1 MSVLA
6 FAFRLAFGIARQAA
20 GPFALVLVGL
30 AGLGAT
36 APPAAGQESSP
47 FEVFLKGLEFRS
59 VGPAA
64 MGGRVA
70 DFAVYEADPSTFYV
84 GTATGGLWRT
94 TNHGASFEPLFD
106 DQPTGSIG
114 DVTLAPS
121 NPDIVWVGTGEP
133 QNRQSSPWGLGV
145 FKSVDGGKKWAHIGL
160 EATRHISRIRIHP
173 TNPEIVYVAAVG
185 HLWGPN
191 PERGIYRTTDAGA
204 TWEKVLYV
212 DEHTG
217 AIDLAMDPQDPR
229 ILYAAMYQRRRTN
242 FGFNGGGPGSGI
254 YRTRDGG
261 ATWQEL
267 TEGLPEGD
275 MGRIGLDIY
284 RQDPRI
290 VYAIVEAMG
299 DAEGIY
305 RSADRGATW
314 EQVSETNPRPMYYS
328 QIRIDPTDPQRIYL
342 GGTSFY
348 ISSDGGKTFEDYRF
362 PGVHVDHHAI
372 WIDPGNSD
380 HLLLGNDGGVYASFD
395 RGASWRMYDN
405 MALGQYYEIGVDM
418 AEPYNV
424 CGGLQDNGTWC
435 GPNETF
441 TTNGILNGRWGEVNG
456 GDGFYARL
464 DPTDPS
470 ILFAESQNGYL
481 SRIDLAGHEEQSIRP
496 EPKPE
501 YEAQFESEEE
511 AELRF
516 NWNSP
521 LLLSHRDPSVVYY
534 GSNLLFRSPDRGHS
548 WVQVSGDL
556 TRRIDRDS
564 LTIMGV
570 KLASDSI
577 LSKNDGISSFGNA
590 TTIAESPLDEAVLYV
605 GTDDGNLQVTQ
616 DGGATWTNVVERV
629 PELPRGTY
637 VSRVVASQHAAGGVY
652 ATFDGH
658 YNDDYAA
665 YVYVSE
671 DYGRRWRRIVE
682 GLPAWSV
689 NVIAEHPADPELLF
703 VGNEV
708 GVYVTTDRGRRW
720 TRMANLPT
728 VPVDDIIVHPRDDDL
743 VLGTH
748 GRSVWILDDLAP
760 LRAVTEELLA
770 RPLVLFEVGDAV
782 VRNLTSW
789 ESRPAGAFAG
799 TNPTRGAVIRYWLGR
814 EVAAPMVAR
823 AATDGDDG
831 AGQGRGPGRDE
842 EKEPTIRM
850 TILDAEGEVV
860 RELEGPGTR
869 GLHQVGWDLRTEPPY
884 EPPEEE
890 GRGFFRAPRGVR
902 VMPGTFTVRLEV
914 GGATGSD
921 EFEVVWDPRVE
932 VGRAELEA
940 RWEAARSVYR
950 LVKPLYLANQQADT
964 LNKRL
969 ADVKKMVDGRED
981 VPEDLVADVDS
992 MRARVETLD
1001 DELGDVNRDVRRLYG
1016 RIEGSSRRPT
1026 EDQVRRLEEAW
1037 DEAPEVIERLNAIIE
1052 DEMPALYRRLDELGI
1067 RPDPGE
1073 LVEVPT
1079 PPGRR

>member
-1 MSVLA
+1 
-6 FAFRLAFGIARQAA
+6 
-20 GPFALVLVGL
+20 
-30 AGLGAT
+30 
-36 APPAAGQESSP
+36 
-47 FEVFLKGLEFRS
+47 
-59 VGPAA
+59 
-64 MGGRVA
+64 
-70 DFAVYEADPSTFYV
+70 
-84 GTATGGLWRT
+84 
-94 TNHGASFEPLFD
+94 
-106 DQPTGSIG
+106 
-114 DVTLAPS
+114 
-121 NPDIVWVGTGEP
+121 
-133 QNRQSSPWGLGV
+133 
-145 FKSVDGGKKWAHIGL
+145 
-160 EATRHISRIRIHP
+160 
-173 TNPEIVYVAAVG
+173 
-185 HLWGPN
+185 
-191 PERGIYRTTDAGA
+191 
-204 TWEKVLYV
+204 VLYV

-284 RQDPRI
+284 RGDPRI

-372 WIDPGNSD
+372 WIDPGDSD
-380 HLLLGNDGGVYASFD
+380 HLLLGNDGGVYVSFD

-418 AEPYNV
+418 SEPYNV

-435 GPNETF
+435 GPNETY

-456 GDGFYARL
+456 GDGFYARI

-470 ILFAESQNGYL
+470 ILFAESQNGNL
-481 SRIDLAGHEEQSIRP
+481 SRIDLAGHEDQSIRP
-496 EPKPE
+496 QPKPE

-521 LLLSHRDPSVVYY
+521 LLLSHHDPSVVYY

-548 WVQVSGDL
+548 WVQVSPDL

-577 LSKNDGISSFGNA
+577 LSRNDGISSFGNA
-590 TTIAESPLDEAVLYV
+590 TTIAESPLDPAVLYV

-637 VSRVVASQHAAGGVY
+637 VSRVVASHHAAGRVY
-652 ATFDGH
+652 ASFDGH

-671 DYGRRWRRIVE
+671 DTGRRWRRITE

-689 NVIAEHPADPELLF
+689 NVIAEHSADPELLF

-770 RPLVLFEVGDAV
+770 RPLLLFELGDAV

-789 ESRPAGAFAG
+789 EPRPAGAFAG
-799 TNPTRGAVIRYWLGR
+799 TNPARGAVIRYWLGR
-814 EVAAPMVAR
+814 EVAATTVAQ
-823 AATDGDDG
+823 AGTDGDDG
-831 AGQGRGPGRDE
+831 VGQARGPGRDAE
-842 EKEPTIRM
+842 EEPTITL
-850 TILDAEGEVV
+850 TILDAEGQLV

-869 GLHQVGWDLRTEPPY
+869 GLHQVAWDLRTEPPY

-890 GRGFFRAPRGVR
+890 RGGFFRGARGIR
-902 VMPGTFTVRLEV
+902 VLPGTYTVRLDA
-914 GGATGSD
+914 GGATQSD
-921 EFEVVWDPRVE
+921 ELEVAWDPRVE
-932 VGRAELEA
+932 VGRDELEV
-940 RWEAARSVYR
+940 RWDAARSVYE
-950 LVKPLYLANQQADT
+950 LVGPLYLANQQADT
-964 LNKRL
+964 LNRRL
-969 ADVKKMVDGRED
+969 ADVKRLVDGRDD
-981 VPEDLVADVDS
+981 VPDDLVTDLDS
-992 MRARVETLD
+992 LRARVDTLD
-1001 DELGDVNRDVRRLYG
+1001 DELGDVNRDVRRLYS
-1016 RIEGSSRRPT
+1016 RIEGSSGRPT
-1026 EDQVRRLEEAW
+1026 EDQLRQLDEAW
-1037 DEAPEVIERLNAIIE
+1037 DEAPGLIERLNAIIE

-1073 LVEVPT
+1073 LVEVPR

>member
-1 MSVLA
+1 MSV
-6 FAFRLAFGIARQAA
+6 FAVVFRLARGVARRAA
-20 GPFALVLVGL
+20 GPFTLMLAGL
-30 AGLGAT
+30 AGLGVNAS
-36 APPAAGQESSP
+36 PAGAQESSP
-47 FEVFLKGLEFRS
+47 FDVFLKGLEFRS
-59 VGPAA
+59 IGPAA

-70 DFAVYEADPSTFYV
+70 DFAVDESDPSTFYV
-84 GTATGGLWRT
+84 GVATGGVWKT
-94 TNHGASFEPLFD
+94 TNHGASFEPVFD
-106 DQPTGSIG
+106 DQPTAAIG

-133 QNRQSSPWGLGV
+133 QNRQSSPWGMGV
-145 FKSVDGGKKWAHIGL
+145 FKSMDGGKTWTHMGL
-160 EATRHISRIRIHP
+160 EETHTISRIQIHP
-173 TNPEIVYVAAVG
+173 TDPEIVYVAAVG
-185 HLWGPN
+185 HLWGAN
-191 PERGIYRTTDAGA
+191 RERGIYRTTDGGA
-204 TWEKVLYV
+204 TWQKVLYV
-212 DEHTG
+212 NEHTG

-261 ATWQEL
+261 ATWEEL

-284 RQDPRI
+284 RGDPQI
-290 VYAIVEAMG
+290 VYAIVETLG
-299 DAEGIY
+299 DAEGVY
-305 RSADRGATW
+305 RSSDRGATW
-314 EQVSETNPRPMYYS
+314 EQMSETNPRPMYYS
-328 QIRIDPTDPQRIYL
+328 QIRIDPTDPERIYL

-348 ISSDGGKTFEDYRF
+348 ISSDGGKTFESYGYS
-362 PGVHVDHHAI
+362 GVHVDHHAL
-372 WIDPGNSD
+372 WIDPHDSD

-435 GPNETF
+435 GPSETY

-456 GDGFYARL
+456 GDGFYARI

-481 SRIDLAGHEEQSIRP
+481 SRIDLAGHESQSIRP

-501 YEAQFESEEE
+501 YEAQFESEDE
-511 AELRF
+511 ADLRF

-521 LLLSHRDPSVVYY
+521 VLLSHHNPAVVYY

-548 WVQVSGDL
+548 WVQVSPDL
-556 TRRIDRDS
+556 TRQIDRDS

-570 KLASDSI
+570 KLESDSI

-590 TTIAESPLDEAVLYV
+590 TTIAESPLDPAVLYV
-605 GTDDGNLQVTQ
+605 GTDDGNLQVTR
-616 DGGATWTNVVERV
+616 DGGANWTNVVERV
-629 PELPRGTY
+629 PDLPRGTY
-637 VSRVVASQHAAGGVY
+637 VSRVVASHHEVGRVY

-658 YNDDYAA
+658 TNDDYAA
-665 YVYVSE
+665 YVYVSD
-671 DYGRRWRRIVE
+671 DYGRRWRRITE

-689 NVIAEHPADPELLF
+689 NVIAEHPADPDLLF
-703 VGNEV
+703 VGNEI
-708 GVYVTTDRGRRW
+708 GVYATMDRGRHW

-748 GRSVWILDDLAP
+748 GRSIWILDDLAP
-760 LRAVTEELLA
+760 LRAVSDELLA
-770 RPLVLFEVGDAV
+770 GPLHLFELSDAV
-782 VRNLTSW
+782 AWNLTSW
-789 ESRPAGAFAG
+789 EPRPAGAFAG
-799 TNPTRGAVIRYWLGR
+799 TNPERGAVIRYWLGR
-814 EVAAPMVAR
+814 DVAAATVAQ
-823 AATDGDDG
+823 AGSDGSDG
-831 AGQGRGPGRDE
+831 ASQARRRAGDADE
-842 EKEPTIRM
+842 EPTITL

-869 GLHQVGWDLRTEPPY
+869 GLHQVAWDLRTEPPY

-890 GRGFFRAPRGVR
+890 RRGWYGAPRGIQVL
-902 VMPGTFTVRLEV
+902 PGTYTVRLEV
-914 GGATGSD
+914 GGTTQSD
-921 EFEVVWDPRVE
+921 ELEVAWDPRVD
-932 VGRAELEA
+932 VNLAELEE
-940 RWEAARSVYR
+940 RRDAARSLYE
-950 LVKPLYLANQQADT
+950 LVEPLYLANQRLEELSEQ
-964 LNKRL
+964 L
-969 ADVKKMVDGRED
+969 ADVNTLVGERDD
-981 VPEDLVADVDS
+981 VPEDLVTDVES
-992 MRARVETLD
+992 LRARVDTLG
-1001 DELGDVNRDVRRLYG
+1001 DELGDVSRDVRRLYY
-1016 RIEGSSRRPT
+1016 RIESSSHRPT
-1026 EDQVRRLEEAW
+1026 EDQLRSLDESW
-1037 DEAPEVIERLNAIIE
+1037 DAAPGLIERLNALIE

-1073 LVEVPT
+1073 PVAVPI
-1079 PPGRR
+1079 PPARG

>member
-1 MSVLA
+1 MSVYA
-6 FAFRLAFGIARQAA
+6 FVFRFALGTARRAA
-20 GPFALVLVGL
+20 GPLAFLLAGLV
-30 AGLGAT
+30 GLGAT
-36 APPAAGQESSP
+36 ASSAAAQEGSA

-59 VGPAA
+59 IGPAT

-70 DFAVYEADPSTFYV
+70 DIAVDEANPSTFYV
-84 GTATGGLWRT
+84 GTATGGLWKT
-94 TNHGASFEPLFD
+94 TNHGASFEPVFD
-106 DQPTGSIG
+106 DQPTSSIG

-133 QNRQSSPWGLGV
+133 QNRQSSPWGVGV
-145 FKSVDGGKKWAHIGL
+145 FKSLDGGATWTHVGL
-160 EATRHISRIRIHP
+160 EETRHISRIQIHP
-173 TNPEIVYVAAVG
+173 TSPEIVYVAAVG

-191 PERGIYRTTDAGA
+191 PERGVYRTTDGGA

-212 DEHTG
+212 DEQTG

-242 FGFNGGGPGSGI
+242 FGFNGGGPGGAI

-284 RQDPRI
+284 RGDPRI

-299 DAEGIY
+299 DAEGVY

-348 ISSDGGKTFEDYRF
+348 ISSDGGRTFEDYRYR
-362 PGVHVDHHAI
+362 GVHVDHHAI
-372 WIDPGNSD
+372 WIDPGDSD

-418 AEPYNV
+418 SEPYNV

-441 TTNGILNGRWGEVNG
+441 TTNGILNGRWGEVSG
-456 GDGFYARL
+456 GDGFYARI

-470 ILFAESQNGYL
+470 ILFAESQNGNL
-481 SRIDLAGHEEQSIRP
+481 RRVDLAGHEGQAIRP

-511 AELRF
+511 ARLRF

-521 LLLSHRDPSVVYY
+521 LLLSHHDPSVVYY

-548 WVQVSGDL
+548 WVQVSPDL

-577 LSKNDGISSFGNA
+577 LSRNDGISSFGNA
-590 TTIAESPLDEAVLYV
+590 TTIAESPLDPAVLYV
-605 GTDDGNLQVTQ
+605 GTDDGNLQVTR

-629 PELPRGTY
+629 PDLPRGTY
-637 VSRVVASQHAAGGVY
+637 VSRVVASHHAVGRVY
-652 ATFDGH
+652 ASFDGH
-658 YNDDYAA
+658 TNDDYAA

-671 DYGRRWRRIVE
+671 DYGRRWRRITE

-689 NVIAEHPADPELLF
+689 NSVAEHPAHPDLLF

-708 GVYVTTDRGRRW
+708 GVYVTTDGGRRW

-748 GRSVWILDDLAP
+748 GRSIWILDDLAP
-760 LRAVTEELLA
+760 LRAVTDELLA
-770 RPLVLFEVGDAV
+770 RTLHLFELDDAV

-789 ESRPAGAFAG
+789 EPRPAGAFAG
-799 TNPTRGAVIRYWLGR
+799 TNPPRGAVVRYWLGR
-814 EVAAPMVAR
+814 EVAATTVAQ
-823 AATDGDDG
+823 AGTDGDEG
-831 AGQGRGPGRDE
+831 APQTRRRAGDQE
-842 EKEPTIRM
+842 EEPTVTL
-850 TILDAEGEVV
+850 TILDAEGQVV

-869 GLHQVGWDLRTEPPY
+869 GLHQVVWDLRTAPPY

-890 GRGFFRAPRGVR
+890 RGGFFRGARGIR
-902 VMPGTFTVRLEV
+902 VLPGTYTVRLEA
-914 GGATGSD
+914 GGATQSS
-921 EFEVVWDPRVE
+921 ELVVAWDPRVE
-932 VGRAELEA
+932 VVRAELEA
-940 RWEAARSVYR
+940 RWEAVRSLYE
-950 LVKPLYLANQQADT
+950 LVAPLYLANQQSDT
-964 LNKRL
+964 LNRRLTDVKRL
-969 ADVKKMVDGRED
+969 VDGRDD
-981 VPEDLVADVDS
+981 VPEDLVTDVES
-992 MRARVETLD
+992 LRARVDTLD

-1016 RIEGSSRRPT
+1016 RIDGASRRPT
-1026 EDQVRRLEEAW
+1026 EDQLSGLDEAW
-1037 DEAPEVIERLNAIIE
+1037 DKAPELIVRLNAIIE
-1052 DEMPALYRRLDELGI
+1052 DELPSLYRRLNELGI

-1073 LVEVPT
+1073 PVEVPR